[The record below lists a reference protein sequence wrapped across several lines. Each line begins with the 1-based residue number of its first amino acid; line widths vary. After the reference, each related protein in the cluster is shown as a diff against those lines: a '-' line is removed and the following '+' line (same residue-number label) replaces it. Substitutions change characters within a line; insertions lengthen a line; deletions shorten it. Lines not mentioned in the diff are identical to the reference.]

1 MKYIKYSKHN
11 DSDPIR
17 RLAAKNVIQL
27 FGIAIMKF
35 TAAIY
40 AEVVLTLMISK
51 TNEIDDIIKDFV
63 ALGFIV
69 EIDNQFATNLK
80 GYKVQEM
87 IDNFR

>member
-1 MKYIKYSKHN
+1 MILIQRE
-11 DSDPIR
+11 D
-17 RLAAKNVIQL
+17 LLQKNVIQL
-27 FGIAIMKF
+27 FGIAVMKF
-35 TAAIY
+35 TASIY
-40 AEVVLTLMISK
+40 AEIVLTLMISK

-80 GYKVQEM
+80 GYNVKDI